1 MASRRFG
8 RSGWRPI
15 IVSPFDP
22 ATIYAGYQYVYR
34 SRDRGDT
41 WERISSDLTDNNPRQ
56 MGVNP
61 SAIPYQTI
69 TQIAESPLAK
79 GLIYAGTDDGNLH
92 VTRDDGRTWT
102 SIGRN
107 LPLALRK
114 WVSRIVPSKYDE
126 GTVYVAQRGRE
137 DDDFAPYLWK
147 SADYGMTWTSIVGNI
162 PSGLDERDSRGSG
175 GEGACSTAATTSAST
190 CRRTAG
196 DAGRCLAPTCRRW
209 RCRTCRFTRAII

>member
-1 MASRRFG
+1 
-8 RSGWRPI
+8 
-15 IVSPFDP
+15 
-22 ATIYAGYQYVYR
+22 
-34 SRDRGDT
+34 
-41 WERISSDLTDNNPRQ
+41 

-92 VTRDDGRTWT
+92 VTRDDGRTWI

-137 DDDFAPYLWK
+137 DDDFAPYLWR
-147 SADYGMTWTSIVGNI
+147 SADYGVTWTSIVGNI
-162 PSGLDERDSRGSG
+162 PSGSMNVIREDPAVKGVLYAGNDFGAYVSKDG
-175 GEGACSTAATTSAST
+175 G
-190 CRRTAG
+190 
-196 DAGRCLAPTCRRW
+196 RRW
-209 RCRTCRFTRAII
+209 DVLGANLPSVEVSDLQIHPRDQLIVISTYGRGMWVMDAVKVRAVPAR